1 MVVKPLSRL
10 VNRDRAGF
18 EVGREYTK
26 NASNVKPKSSRAE
39 NLSLDIPWLNL
50 YICFAIFYLRRK
62 LLRRFFGNEYW
73 RISRRPALGCFF
85 ITPLW
90 IVYEILAYQ
99 INRGWAGEWRTG
111 LDFAIKLLLTKINVY
126 AGVAVI
132 IPAFCLLWVFVSQ
145 KKTIIKFL
153 KKPSRIAFMF
163 IESLFYAL
171 IFGIVVSF
179 VARLLL
185 SVNGEVNTAKVAAI
199 IVHTGSGVYEE
210 IFFRFLLITLF
221 VSVIDYLFNVN
232 PYLTYGMAIAASSL
246 LFAGSHYLEIFNEP
260 IEISSFVFRFLA
272 GVAFSILFIL
282 RGVGITAYTHS
293 LYNILLMFRHS

>member
-1 MVVKPLSRL
+1 
-10 VNRDRAGF
+10 
-18 EVGREYTK
+18 
-26 NASNVKPKSSRAE
+26 
-39 NLSLDIPWLNL
+39 
-50 YICFAIFYLRRK
+50 
-62 LLRRFFGNEYW
+62 
-73 RISRRPALGCFF
+73 
-85 ITPLW
+85 
-90 IVYEILAYQ
+90 
-99 INRGWAGEWRTG
+99 
-111 LDFAIKLLLTKINVY
+111 
-126 AGVAVI
+126 
-132 IPAFCLLWVFVSQ
+132 
-145 KKTIIKFL
+145 
-153 KKPSRIAFMF
+153 MF